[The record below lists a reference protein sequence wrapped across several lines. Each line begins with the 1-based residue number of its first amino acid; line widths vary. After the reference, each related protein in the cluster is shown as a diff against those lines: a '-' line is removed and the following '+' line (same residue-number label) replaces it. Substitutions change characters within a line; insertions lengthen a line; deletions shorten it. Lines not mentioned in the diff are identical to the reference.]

1 MEKNTSSQV
10 KLLIVEDEELL
21 RNAVK
26 IVLQRKGGFVVTEA
40 ADGAGAMEA
49 FKREAP
55 DVVLLDLRL
64 PDMNGIETMV
74 RLRGFGRNVPV
85 IIMTGYGDV
94 PSAVEAMKLG
104 AYDFTEKPLDY
115 DKLIPLLNRAVAE
128 HDTKSE
134 RTSAYQSLTP
144 REREILRMTVEG
156 LTCTNI
162 AGMLSISP
170 RTVETHRANLMQKL
184 KIRNKS
190 ELIRFAFIHGIL
202 PESRR

>member
-1 MEKNTSSQV
+1 MEKNTSSQIR
-10 KLLIVEDEELL
+10 LLIVEDDELL

-26 IVLQRKGGFVVTEA
+26 LILQRKGGFLVTEA
-40 ADGAGAMEA
+40 ADGAGAVEA

-74 RLRGFGRNVPV
+74 RLNDFGRHVPV

-94 PSAVEAMKLG
+94 PSAVEAMKHG

-115 DKLIPLLNRAVAE
+115 DKLIPLLNRAAAE
-128 HDTKSE
+128 RGAKSE
-134 RTSAYQSLTP
+134 LDAAYKGLTP
-144 REREILRMTVEG
+144 REREILRMTVKG

-162 AGMLSISP
+162 AEMLTISP